1 VLITVIVHRLE
12 RGFIMKKYFVIMCCL
27 TIFFGCARIR
37 TDFAPLDAALM
48 TTKSNTGIQLT
59 TGDLDRSYKELG
71 VIFVKGRHV
80 KYGKIMEELQSKAK
94 ELGADAVIKIKFAKR
109 YRYSHRPYCRGVAV
123 VFE

>member
-1 VLITVIVHRLE
+1 MKNY
-12 RGFIMKKYFVIMCCL
+12 FIIMCCL

-37 TDFAPLDAALM
+37 TDFAPLDATVM
-48 TTKSNTGIQLT
+48 PTTSNTGIQLT